1 MSRGCLL
8 PPPQEGPCHVC
19 RVAQP
24 GFPGG
29 RAGWRVWCEHAFYPS
44 PSSPRSYVQC
54 QGVPQGSVLS
64 TLLCS
69 LCYADMESKVFP
81 GIQRDG

>member
-1 MSRGCLL
+1 MWWEL
-8 PPPQEGPCHVC
+8 
-19 RVAQP
+19 
-24 GFPGG
+24 
-29 RAGWRVWCEHAFYPS
+29 AFYP
-44 PSSPRSYVQC
+44 PASSSRSYVQC

-69 LCYADMESKVFP
+69 LCYADMENKVFP